1 MIFHVT
7 DGNFK
12 VLAAITDDVPDGWIL
27 QDDDRVEELETGTST
42 FSFTVGYRFNKSK
55 SDPFSRT
62 NAANIF
68 KAGNHIFKT
77 NNWGAF
83 SSDQVYTIV
92 TSEENFKDGTF
103 TVESEDLGLDLLNDV
118 LPAAEEKSATAKEF
132 MDEALKGTDFIFKIN
147 DAQDIP
153 AKALSFSE
161 ETVSSRILNIAD
173 AFGMRVRYRY
183 EFDNN
188 GFKTDGTNH
197 GKIIDFISKNSEN
210 NGTILYMNTDIEDM
224 HVQTDVS
231 DLVTALEVSG
241 TNDVGNS
248 INLSGF
254 TIPDADK
261 SRYVLKGTVL
271 RDTVAYRNYPGY
283 NGRNNE
289 GFLTGI
295 FNYSNQVKNQEE
307 LYEAAKK
314 QLIELSSPKVTYEV
328 DLYDNV
334 LYEKNVSVGET
345 VSIVEDDISETY
357 LTAVVQKF
365 EVSELSGTA
374 KITLGDYK
382 IASSGIDEQVQ
393 RIANRLQGKLNDL
406 QVYTWIVYAD
416 DVSGTNISLEPT
428 YEDSDG
434 VTQFHTYMGVA
445 NNRVNMDIDI
455 SDPTIFKWS
464 RIQGHKGDDG
474 ISYYLHVAYCN
485 RNSDGSY
492 GDFSTTESEGKAY
505 IGTYTDTNPQASE
518 DPTKY
523 NWQLVKGRDADQQ
536 VTHFAYANREGG
548 YFEIDNVTGNDDGT
562 IAFTD
567 SNGHTFIDVSV
578 SDSTLIFSKGGE
590 KELYGKID
598 EERGTLILATPDTLY
613 TDFSTVDN
621 TGRKWLGVCVD
632 KNADAPT
639 TPQSYVWSKVVGDD
653 GTSYS
658 VKVTNEG
665 NGATITVTDSN
676 GNVTSTA
683 FVADGK
689 DGQSIK
695 GDDAYLHVAYAFSS
709 DGKDGFS
716 TTWVKGASYVGL
728 LSNHTEE
735 DSTNYTDYEWSLI
748 KGADGQDGK
757 PGKDGTNGTS
767 NYIHIKY
774 SSSASP
780 TDDQMTEAPDK
791 YIGIAVDT
799 TETDP
804 TTASSYTWSK
814 FKGDDGI
821 KGTPGKDGVNGKT
834 YYVHFAY
841 STSSDG
847 KENFSTTEFNG
858 AKYMGVMTD
867 ENEVDS
873 KVYTAYAWSLIK
885 GADGHSPKVTAT
897 KSGDTTT
904 IYVDDEEQAT
914 IKDGKKGDKGD
925 PGADGVSTYTHVAY
939 ANREGGY
946 FEIDNVTGNDDG
958 TIAFTDSNGHTFI
971 DVSVSDSTLI
981 FSKGGEKELY
991 GKIDE
996 ERGTLILATPDTLYT
1011 DFSTVDNTGRKWLGV
1026 CVDKNADAPT
1036 TPQSYVWSKVVG
1048 DDGTS
1053 YSVKVTNEGNGATIT
1068 VTDSNGNVTSTA
1080 FVADG
1085 KDGQS
1090 IKGDDAYLHVA
1101 YAFSSDGKDGFS
1113 TTWVKGASYVGLL
1126 SNHTEE
1132 DSTNYTDYEWSL
1144 IKGADGQDGKP
1155 GKDGTNGTSNYIHIK
1170 YSSSAS
1176 PTDDQMTEAPDK
1188 YIGIAVDTTETDPT
1202 TASSY
1207 TWSKFK
1213 GDDGIKGT
1221 PGKDGV
1227 NGKTYYVHFAYSTSS
1242 DGKENFSTTEFNGAK
1257 YMGVMTDENEVDSKV
1272 YTAYAWSLIKGADGH
1287 SPKVTATKS
1296 GDTTTIYV
1304 DDEEQATIKDGKKGD
1319 KGDPGADG
1327 VSTYTH
1333 VAYAN
1338 RKNALT
1344 PQNAVQS
1351 ITGNDNGVI
1360 TFSSV
1365 DGSNK
1370 YYVPVVSD
1378 DGVLSFNESDIPIT
1392 VKVSGDTLVFSSAEL
1407 IDFSLTDPTGRDYI
1421 GTLTDH
1427 NETASTNPYAYTW
1440 VRVKGKGISSYSQE
1454 FYLSSSDKTISGGE
1468 WALDMPERKDGYYYW
1483 VRYHTVYDDD
1493 TEVYSD
1499 PHLLTDLN
1507 EVWGVVRKNTSDI
1520 SKQGSEINLHSQSIS
1535 YAQSVA
1541 DQAKAKADA
1550 NESNIAN
1557 NTEGLTA
1564 IRKQT
1569 SDLQTNYDNITGT
1582 VTDNQEAIGALQTA
1596 IAQLTTLGFTV
1607 ATSNYDTQSTI
1618 DGHGI
1623 MVYDKSKC
1631 PTDSD
1636 GKVTSIPN
1644 EAIIAQFTSGQSL
1657 IQSVKIITA
1666 IIMGHHNIE
1675 TVNAKEWDNTAAY
1688 GTFKEESSESAGTG
1702 FMYTGS

>member
-77 NNWGAF
+77 NNWGSF

-103 TVESEDLGLDLLNDV
+103 AVESEDLGLDLLNDV

-161 ETVSSRILNIAD
+161 GTVSSRILNIAD

-188 GFKTDGTNH
+188 GFKTDSTNH

-314 QLIELSSPKVTYEV
+314 HLQELSSPKVTYEV

-428 YEDSDG
+428 YEDDDG

-445 NNRVNMDIDI
+445 NNRVNMNIDI

-505 IGTYTDTNPQASE
+505 IGTYTDTNPQSSE

-562 IAFTD
+562 ITFID

-598 EERGTLILATPDTLY
+598 EESGTLILATPDTLY

-639 TPQSYVWSKVVGDD
+639 TPQSYMWTKIVGDD

-658 VKVTNEG
+658 VKVANEG

-689 DGQSIK
+689 DGTSIK
-695 GDDAYLHVAYAFSS
+695 GDDAYLHVAYSFSS

-716 TTWVKGASYVGL
+716 TKWVKGASYVGL
-728 LSNHTEE
+728 LSDHTEE

-774 SSSASP
+774 SSVASP
-780 TDDQMTEAPDK
+780 KDDQMTEAPDK

-799 TETDP
+799 TEIDP

-821 KGTPGKDGVNGKT
+821 KGTPGKDGTNGKT

-867 ENEVDS
+867 ENEIDS

-897 KSGDTTT
+897 KSGNITT
-904 IYVDDEEQAT
+904 IYVDDEEQAI
-914 IKDGKKGDKGD
+914 IKDGEKGEKGDKGD
-925 PGADGVSTYTHVAY
+925 TGPQGLQGLQGPKGDQGIQGKTGAAGAAAYTHIAYATSADGST
-939 ANREGGY
+939 G
-946 FEIDNVTGNDDG
+946 F
-958 TIAFTDSNGHTFI
+958 
-971 DVSVSDSTLI
+971 SVSDSA
-981 FSKGGEKELY
+981 
-991 GKIDE
+991 GKTYI
-996 ERGTLILATPDTLYT
+996 GMY
-1011 DFSTVDNTGRKWLGV
+1011 VDHKS
-1026 CVDKNADAPT
+1026 ADST
-1036 TPQSYVWSKVVG
+1036 TP
-1048 DDGTS
+1048 
-1053 YSVKVTNEGNGATIT
+1053 
-1068 VTDSNGNVTSTA
+1068 
-1080 FVADG
+1080 
-1085 KDGQS
+1085 
-1090 IKGDDAYLHVA
+1090 
-1101 YAFSSDGKDGFS
+1101 SDYRW
-1113 TTWVKGASYVGLL
+1113 T
-1126 SNHTEE
+1126 
-1132 DSTNYTDYEWSL
+1132 L
-1144 IKGADGQDGKP
+1144 IKGPKGDKGDTGATGLRGIQGPKGDQGVP
-1155 GKDGTNGTSNYIHIK
+1155 GKDGATGKTSYFHIK
-1170 YSSSAS
+1170 YSSVAS
-1176 PTDDQMTEAPDK
+1176 PTSSSQMSETPSTYIGTYVDFTEADS
-1188 YIGIAVDTTETDPT
+1188 TDPT
-1202 TASSY
+1202 KY
-1207 TWSKFK
+1207 TWSQFK
-1213 GDDGIKGT
+1213 GSQGAKGDQGIAGKNGTDGKTSYLHIAYAT
-1221 PGKDGV
+1221 SADGSTGFSTSDSA
-1227 NGKTYYVHFAYSTSS
+1227 GKTYIGQYTDFVSADST
-1242 DGKENFSTTEFNGAK
+1242 DHTK
-1257 YMGVMTDENEVDSKV
+1257 
-1272 YTAYAWSLIKGADGH
+1272 YAWTLIKG
-1287 SPKVTATKS
+1287 
-1296 GDTTTIYV
+1296 
-1304 DDEEQATIKDGKKGD
+1304 EKGD
-1319 KGDPGADG
+1319 KGATGATGATGPQGPQGLKGDQGIPGKAGTDG
-1327 VSTYTH
+1327 KTPYLH
-1333 VAYAN
+1333 MAYAN
-1338 RKNALT
+1338 SADGKTNFNVNYFSGAL
-1344 PQNAVQS
+1344 
-1351 ITGNDNGVI
+1351 
-1360 TFSSV
+1360 
-1365 DGSNK
+1365 
-1370 YYVPVVSD
+1370 YV
-1378 DGVLSFNESDIPIT
+1378 GT
-1392 VKVSGDTLVFSSAEL
+1392 Y
-1407 IDFSLTDPTGRDYI
+1407 TDYTQAD
-1421 GTLTDH
+1421 
-1427 NETASTNPYAYTW
+1427 STNYSAYVW
-1440 VRVKGKGISSYSQE
+1440 ARLKGKGISSYSQE

-1499 PHLLTDLN
+1499 SHLLTDLN
-1507 EVWGVVRKNTSDI
+1507 EVWGVIRKNTSDI

-1535 YAQSVA
+1535 YAQNVA

-1557 NTEGLTA
+1557 NTEGLIA

-1582 VTDNQEAIGALQTA
+1582 VTDNQNAIDALQIA
-1596 IAQLTTLGFTV
+1596 IAQLTSLGFTV
-1607 ATSNYDTQSTI
+1607 ATSNYNTQSTI

-1623 MVYDKSKC
+1623 MVYDKPKC
-1631 PTDSD
+1631 PTDSN
-1636 GKVTSIPN
+1636 GKVTSIPD

-1666 IIMGHHNIE
+1666 IVMGHHNIE

>member
-12 VLAAITDDVPDGWIL
+12 VLAAVTDDVPDGWIL

-77 NNWGAF
+77 NNWGSF

-254 TIPDADK
+254 TVPDTDK

-357 LTAVVQKF
+357 LTAVVQKL
-365 EVSELSGTA
+365 EVSELSGRAT
-374 KITLGDYK
+374 ITLGDYK
-382 IASSGIDEQVQ
+382 IASSGIGEQVQ
-393 RIANRLQGKLNDL
+393 RIANRLQEKLNDL

-428 YEDSDG
+428 YEDGDG

-445 NNRVNMDIDI
+445 SNRVNMDIDI

-485 RNSDGSY
+485 RNSDGTYS
-492 GDFSTTESEGKAY
+492 DFSTTESEGKTY
-505 IGTYTDTNPQASE
+505 IGTYTDTNPQSSE

-548 YFEIDNVTGNDDGT
+548 Y
-562 IAFTD
+562 
-567 SNGHTFIDVSV
+567 
-578 SDSTLIFSKGGE
+578 
-590 KELYGKID
+590 
-598 EERGTLILATPDTLY
+598 Y

-621 TGRKWLGVCVD
+621 TGRKWLGICVD

-658 VKVTNEG
+658 VKVANEG

-748 KGADGQDGK
+748 KGADG
-757 PGKDGTNGTS
+757 
-767 NYIHIKY
+767 
-774 SSSASP
+774 
-780 TDDQMTEAPDK
+780 
-791 YIGIAVDT
+791 
-799 TETDP
+799 
-804 TTASSYTWSK
+804 
-814 FKGDDGI
+814 
-821 KGTPGKDGVNGKT
+821 
-834 YYVHFAY
+834 
-841 STSSDG
+841 
-847 KENFSTTEFNG
+847 
-858 AKYMGVMTD
+858 
-867 ENEVDS
+867 
-873 KVYTAYAWSLIK
+873 
-885 GADGHSPKVTAT
+885 HSPKVTAV

-904 IYVDDEEQAT
+904 IYVDDEE
-914 IKDGKKGDKGD
+914 
-925 PGADGVSTYTHVAY
+925 
-939 ANREGGY
+939 R
-946 FEIDNVTGNDDG
+946 
-958 TIAFTDSNGHTFI
+958 
-971 DVSVSDSTLI
+971 
-981 FSKGGEKELY
+981 
-991 GKIDE
+991 
-996 ERGTLILATPDTLYT
+996 
-1011 DFSTVDNTGRKWLGV
+1011 
-1026 CVDKNADAPT
+1026 
-1036 TPQSYVWSKVVG
+1036 
-1048 DDGTS
+1048 
-1053 YSVKVTNEGNGATIT
+1053 
-1068 VTDSNGNVTSTA
+1068 
-1080 FVADG
+1080 
-1085 KDGQS
+1085 
-1090 IKGDDAYLHVA
+1090 
-1101 YAFSSDGKDGFS
+1101 
-1113 TTWVKGASYVGLL
+1113 
-1126 SNHTEE
+1126 
-1132 DSTNYTDYEWSL
+1132 
-1144 IKGADGQDGKP
+1144 
-1155 GKDGTNGTSNYIHIK
+1155 
-1170 YSSSAS
+1170 
-1176 PTDDQMTEAPDK
+1176 
-1188 YIGIAVDTTETDPT
+1188 
-1202 TASSY
+1202 
-1207 TWSKFK
+1207 
-1213 GDDGIKGT
+1213 
-1221 PGKDGV
+1221 
-1227 NGKTYYVHFAYSTSS
+1227 
-1242 DGKENFSTTEFNGAK
+1242 
-1257 YMGVMTDENEVDSKV
+1257 
-1272 YTAYAWSLIKGADGH
+1272 
-1287 SPKVTATKS
+1287 
-1296 GDTTTIYV
+1296 
-1304 DDEEQATIKDGKKGD
+1304 ATIKDGKKGD

-1370 YYVPVVSD
+1370 YYTPVVSD

-1392 VKVSGDTLVFSSAEL
+1392 VKVSGNTLVFSSAEL

-1535 YAQSVA
+1535 YAQNVA

-1582 VTDNQEAIGALQTA
+1582 VTDNQEAIGALRTA

-1688 GTFKEESSESAGTG
+1688 GIFKEESSESAGTG

>member
-77 NNWGAF
+77 NNWGSF

-118 LPAAEEKSATAKEF
+118 LPAAKEKSATAKEF

-314 QLIELSSPKVTYEV
+314 QLRELSSPKVTYEV

-374 KITLGDYK
+374 TITLGDYK

-428 YEDSDG
+428 YEDGDG

-445 NNRVNMDIDI
+445 SNRVNMDIDI

-485 RNSDGSY
+485 RNSDGTYS
-492 GDFSTTESEGKAY
+492 DFSTTESEGKAY
-505 IGTYTDTNPQASE
+505 IGTYTDTNPQSSE

-562 IAFTD
+562 IAFID

-598 EERGTLILATPDTLY
+598 EESGTLILATPDTLY

-639 TPQSYVWSKVVGDD
+639 TPQSYVWSKVVGND

-716 TTWVKGASYVGL
+716 TTWVKGASYIGL

-774 SSSASP
+774 SSAASP

-791 YIGIAVDT
+791 YIGIAIDT

-885 GADGHSPKVTAT
+885 GADGHSPKVTA
-897 KSGDTTT
+897 
-904 IYVDDEEQAT
+904 V
-914 IKDGKKGDKGD
+914 
-925 PGADGVSTYTHVAY
+925 
-939 ANREGGY
+939 
-946 FEIDNVTGNDDG
+946 
-958 TIAFTDSNGHTFI
+958 
-971 DVSVSDSTLI
+971 
-981 FSKGGEKELY
+981 
-991 GKIDE
+991 
-996 ERGTLILATPDTLYT
+996 
-1011 DFSTVDNTGRKWLGV
+1011 
-1026 CVDKNADAPT
+1026 
-1036 TPQSYVWSKVVG
+1036 
-1048 DDGTS
+1048 
-1053 YSVKVTNEGNGATIT
+1053 
-1068 VTDSNGNVTSTA
+1068 
-1080 FVADG
+1080 
-1085 KDGQS
+1085 
-1090 IKGDDAYLHVA
+1090 
-1101 YAFSSDGKDGFS
+1101 
-1113 TTWVKGASYVGLL
+1113 
-1126 SNHTEE
+1126 
-1132 DSTNYTDYEWSL
+1132 
-1144 IKGADGQDGKP
+1144 
-1155 GKDGTNGTSNYIHIK
+1155 
-1170 YSSSAS
+1170 
-1176 PTDDQMTEAPDK
+1176 
-1188 YIGIAVDTTETDPT
+1188 
-1202 TASSY
+1202 
-1207 TWSKFK
+1207 
-1213 GDDGIKGT
+1213 
-1221 PGKDGV
+1221 
-1227 NGKTYYVHFAYSTSS
+1227 
-1242 DGKENFSTTEFNGAK
+1242 
-1257 YMGVMTDENEVDSKV
+1257 
-1272 YTAYAWSLIKGADGH
+1272 
-1287 SPKVTATKS
+1287 KS

-1370 YYVPVVSD
+1370 YYTPVVSD

-1499 PHLLTDLN
+1499 PHMLTDLN

-1582 VTDNQEAIGALQTA
+1582 VTDNQEAIGELQTA

-1636 GKVTSIPN
+1636 GKVISIPN

-1675 TVNAKEWDNTAAY
+1675 TVNAKEWDSTAAY
-1688 GTFKEESSESAGTG
+1688 GIFKEESSESAGTG

>member
-77 NNWGAF
+77 NNFGSF

-147 DAQDIP
+147 DARDIP

-224 HVQTDVS
+224 HVQTDAS

-241 TNDVGNS
+241 TNDVGNN

-295 FNYSNQVKNQEE
+295 FNYSNKVKNQEE

-314 QLIELSSPKVTYEV
+314 QLRELSSPKVTYEV

-374 KITLGDYK
+374 TITIGDYK

-485 RNSDGSY
+485 RNSDGTY

-505 IGTYTDTNPQASE
+505 IGTYTDTNTQASE
-518 DPTKY
+518 DPIKY

-548 YFEIDNVTGNDDGT
+548 
-562 IAFTD
+562 
-567 SNGHTFIDVSV
+567 
-578 SDSTLIFSKGGE
+578 
-590 KELYGKID
+590 
-598 EERGTLILATPDTLY
+598 LY
-613 TDFSTVDN
+613 TDFSTIDN
-621 TGRKWLGVCVD
+621 TGRKWLGICVD
-632 KNADAPT
+632 TNTDSPT
-639 TPQSYVWSKVVGDD
+639 NPQSYMWTKIVGDD

-665 NGATITVTDSN
+665 NGATITVTDSD

-716 TTWVKGASYVGL
+716 TKWVKGASYVGL
-728 LSNHTEE
+728 LSDHTEE

-774 SSSASP
+774 SSVASP
-780 TDDQMTEAPDK
+780 KDDQMTEAPDK
-791 YIGIAVDT
+791 YIGIAINT

-885 GADGHSPKVTAT
+885 GADGHSPKVTAI
-897 KSGDTTT
+897 KSGDITT
-904 IYVDDEEQAT
+904 IYVDDEEQAI
-914 IKDGKKGDKGD
+914 IKDGEKGEKGDKGD
-925 PGADGVSTYTHVAY
+925 PGADA
-939 ANREGGY
+939 
-946 FEIDNVTGNDDG
+946 
-958 TIAFTDSNGHTFI
+958 
-971 DVSVSDSTLI
+971 
-981 FSKGGEKELY
+981 
-991 GKIDE
+991 
-996 ERGTLILATPDTLYT
+996 DT
-1011 DFSTVDNTGRKWLGV
+1011 V
-1026 CVDKNADAPT
+1026 
-1036 TPQSYVWSKVVG
+1036 
-1048 DDGTS
+1048 
-1053 YSVKVTNEGNGATIT
+1053 
-1068 VTDSNGNVTSTA
+1068 
-1080 FVADG
+1080 
-1085 KDGQS
+1085 
-1090 IKGDDAYLHVA
+1090 
-1101 YAFSSDGKDGFS
+1101 
-1113 TTWVKGASYVGLL
+1113 
-1126 SNHTEE
+1126 
-1132 DSTNYTDYEWSL
+1132 
-1144 IKGADGQDGKP
+1144 
-1155 GKDGTNGTSNYIHIK
+1155 
-1170 YSSSAS
+1170 
-1176 PTDDQMTEAPDK
+1176 
-1188 YIGIAVDTTETDPT
+1188 
-1202 TASSY
+1202 
-1207 TWSKFK
+1207 
-1213 GDDGIKGT
+1213 
-1221 PGKDGV
+1221 
-1227 NGKTYYVHFAYSTSS
+1227 
-1242 DGKENFSTTEFNGAK
+1242 
-1257 YMGVMTDENEVDSKV
+1257 
-1272 YTAYAWSLIKGADGH
+1272 
-1287 SPKVTATKS
+1287 
-1296 GDTTTIYV
+1296 
-1304 DDEEQATIKDGKKGD
+1304 
-1319 KGDPGADG
+1319 
-1327 VSTYTH
+1327 H

-1338 RKNALT
+1338 RKNTLT

-1370 YYVPVVSD
+1370 YYTPVVSD

-1520 SKQGSEINLHSQSIS
+1520 SKQGSEISLHSQSIS
-1535 YAQSVA
+1535 YAQNVA

-1557 NTEGLTA
+1557 NTERLTA

-1569 SDLQTNYDNITGT
+1569 SDLKTNYDNITGT
-1582 VTDNQEAIGALQTA
+1582 VTDNQEAIDALRTA